1 MKRFLMGPIT
11 FGSSNPVILWQVDN
25 VRLNPG
31 VERLVQGAQT
41 VDVAFAGAIKQAP
54 MLSFDTPAISRIAAA
69 IDLYG
74 TMFNQVSVY
83 FRQMEHGGSVQ
94 SGAKHTKLTLY
105 STLGLIRR
113 ISASQGAEATASV

>member
-74 TMFNQVSVY
+74 TMFDGVAYKNGRV
-83 FRQMEHGGSVQ
+83 
-94 SGAKHTKLTLY
+94 HTHTLVMT
-105 STLGLIRR
+105 STDGMVRYVR
-113 ISASQGAEATASV
+113 SSRKV